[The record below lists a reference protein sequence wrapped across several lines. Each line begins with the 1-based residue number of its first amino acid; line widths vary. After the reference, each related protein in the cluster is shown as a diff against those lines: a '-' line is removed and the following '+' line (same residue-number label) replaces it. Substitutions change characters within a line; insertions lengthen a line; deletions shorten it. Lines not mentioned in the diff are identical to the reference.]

1 MRVLYSVL
9 NRFVN
14 VSDLSPEDVA
24 DRLTM
29 GGLEV
34 EGVEYLGD
42 SLRGCVVALVKE
54 VVSHPSSKKLKVLR
68 VHDGS
73 SDIQVVCGAPNVR
86 EGLKVALALPGA
98 VLPTGDRVEAVEI
111 LGVKSEGMLLSEIEL
126 GLEEEAGGILEL
138 PEESVVGDELAEY
151 VYMDDYVLEVSPTPN
166 RGDCFGVLG
175 VAREVAAI
183 FERELVIPEV
193 KVNEELDSVNEYVS
207 IEIED
212 PNLCPRY
219 VGRYIEGVEVGDS
232 PLWMKV
238 AVKAFGMR
246 PISNVVDVTNYVL
259 MEVGHPLHAFDFDRL
274 KEGRIVVRRARQGEF
289 IVTLDGEYRE
299 LDGDTLVIADGKR
312 PVAIAGVMGGANS
325 EVTSNTKRVL
335 LESAYFDPVSI
346 RRTSK
351 RLGLSTEASKRFERG
366 TDIEALVYAADR
378 AAQLIV
384 DVANGKVAKG
394 RYDVYPKP
402 FEKRKIYV
410 SFEKISGLLG
420 VEISEEEAERIL
432 FRLGFDV
439 EKKEDGFLVGT
450 PPHRILDV
458 TRDVDVV
465 EEVARIWGYHR
476 VPAVMPSQPLPSYE
490 IESDYPF
497 VERVKS
503 LMVSAGLVECINYSF
518 IPSYFADRL
527 KLPEDDERR
536 RYVKLLNPLS
546 EEMSVM
552 RTTLL
557 FGLLDTASRNHR
569 VRAFDLSMFEI
580 GRVFFLKQEIEER
593 LFLGMVFTGS
603 VKDHWSQSSRKYDF
617 YDAKGVVEALGRFLG
632 LDFAFV
638 PSKEPFLH
646 PGQSADVV
654 WNRKVIGY
662 VGVLHPD
669 IVEDFELKHPAVVAE
684 VDLEHLKNIKR
695 IPTYRSIPK
704 YPETT
709 RDLSFI
715 VPKTVSY
722 DQVLSEVLRD
732 RPSELAR
739 VKLID
744 VYKGKGIPEDHVSMT
759 LSFVFVSHERTLS
772 DEEVDQIFWSI
783 AERLEKNLPLTIR
796 GKKDR

>member
-536 RYVKLLNPLS
+536 RYVKLINPLS